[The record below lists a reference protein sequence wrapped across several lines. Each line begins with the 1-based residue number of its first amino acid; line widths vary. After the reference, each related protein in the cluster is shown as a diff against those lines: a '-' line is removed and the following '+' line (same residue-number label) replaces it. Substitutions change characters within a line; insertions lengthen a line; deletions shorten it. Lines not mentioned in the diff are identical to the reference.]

1 MYVWNF
7 YSIRHRRQVTRN
19 VIQCVSFYVLEDKN
33 YVIIVVNVSININ
46 SPCFPIL
53 HSSINQLSSYKTRLT
68 LNYNH
73 PDEVV
78 NETTG
83 CGMLLYGLLCSLWSV
98 SKLGI
103 SFILEVHLLGTFSN
117 KFFMLHKTI
126 LMLRYNIKEN
136 ENHSIGPI
144 FMIFISFFCK
154 LNHLNL

>member
-68 LNYNH
+68 LNYNQ

-83 CGMLLYGLLCSLWSV
+83 CGMLLSGLLCLSWSV
-98 SKLGI
+98 SKFGI
-103 SFILEVHLLGTFSN
+103 SFILRICIRQLRSYDRAIRKRWKLFYRNYNDNVYF
-117 KFFMLHKTI
+117 I
-126 LMLRYNIKEN
+126 LR
-136 ENHSIGPI
+136 S
-144 FMIFISFFCK
+144 
-154 LNHLNL
+154 